1 MYVTADLRADLGKGD
16 TIAMD
21 TFRALVLEVG
31 PSKIELD
38 RPYDL
43 NSASGLVLYKVE
55 TPNSMRDLLGLES
68 GLADC
73 DTLYCMALKELGMSG
88 VNFDLFRDE
97 DDDQDNVVANTTSNR
112 QNTTVKPVSGLSDD
126 DYNSK
131 KSEMD
136 EKMRRLKKIMQKG
149 GIEAVQGA
157 DDVLRSIAESKT
169 LNEIPDPDKE
179 LPGSEDVGS
188 DQLPTSSSDT

>member
-1 MYVTADLRADLGKGD
+1 MYGLSSFDRRAYSHKKEEMNLTSKIRSKITLAGTAQNGARSMYVTTDLRADLGKGD

-88 VNFDLFRDE
+88 VNSICF
-97 DDDQDNVVANTTSNR
+97 
-112 QNTTVKPVSGLSDD
+112 
-126 DYNSK
+126 
-131 KSEMD
+131 EMR
-136 EKMRRLKKIMQKG
+136 MMIKIMLQTQQVG
-149 GIEAVQGA
+149 RT
-157 DDVLRSIAESKT
+157 LR
-169 LNEIPDPDKE
+169 
-179 LPGSEDVGS
+179 
-188 DQLPTSSSDT
+188 